1 MVPVPESVCAVVR
14 SSTPAALAVL
24 VAQSRQPDAA
34 VAQGGSW
41 RAAIAA
47 GAGQGTD
54 WLWLLEADVEPEPDA
69 LARLVAPLEDLGD
82 LPAPALLAGKV
93 LGPDGR
99 LHADSAPWI
108 PLLDRVGVVAA
119 ARRRLVALRLA
130 RWGSLLVRRSALAHH
145 GLPREEF
152 AGGADDLEWTA
163 RVLRDDAGYLV
174 PRSVAVRTTPAHG
187 PSLSPAEV
195 RDRVRMV
202 RGDGWVGHEP
212 VWFAFM
218 LGVDALR
225 DLRAA
230 PHPRTAAR
238 LARGVSAGL
247 AARGRG

>member
-1 MVPVPESVCAVVR
+1 MPESVCAVVR
-14 SSTPAALAVL
+14 SSAPAALAVL
-24 VAQSRQPDAA
+24 AAQTRRPDVA

-54 WLWLLEADVEPEPDA
+54 WLWLLEGDVEPEPEA

-93 LGPDGR
+93 LGPDGH

-108 PLLDRVGVVAA
+108 PLLDRAGVVAA

-130 RWGSLLVRRSALAHH
+130 RWGSLLVHRGALARH
-145 GLPREEF
+145 GLPREGF
-152 AGGADDLEWTA
+152 AGGADDLEWTS

-174 PRSVAVRTTPAHG
+174 PRSVAVRVTPARG
-187 PSLSPAEV
+187 PSLSPSEV

-218 LGVDALR
+218 LGVDAVR
-225 DLRAA
+225 DLRAT
-230 PHPRTAAR
+230 PRPRTATR
-238 LARGVSAGL
+238 LLRAVSSGL
-247 AARGRG
+247 AARGPG